1 MKSYTEI
8 EMLNL
13 YRAHLGLS
21 RTLTLPA
28 ENERHPMD
36 RELLN
41 ELHARYRRLLAT
53 EAPEL
58 LPVEDLGADCQ
69 AQPDG
74 ADRMVITLCDRCIRP
89 VSLQL
94 ATWPEAVYRF
104 HAAGSAL
111 HRRQRFPLLRAN
123 VAHPAVFRS
132 ADRLLVYGTG
142 SGAALPMPA
151 IELRAVAA
159 PADESFRLSESLL
172 DKLFA

>member
-1 MKSYTEI
+1 MKTYTEI

-21 RTLTLPA
+21 RTLVLPA
-28 ENERHPMD
+28 ESERHPMD

-53 EAPEL
+53 EPAEL
-58 LPVEDLGADCQ
+58 LPVEDVGAECR
-69 AQPDG
+69 ATPEG
-74 ADRMVITLCDRCIRP
+74 ADRMVITLGDRCIRP

-94 ATWPEAVYRF
+94 ATWQEAVYRF

-123 VAHPAVFRS
+123 VARPAVFRS

-142 SGAALPMPA
+142 SGAQLPMPA
-151 IELRAVAA
+151 VELRAVAA
-159 PADESFRLSESLL
+159 PKDGTFRLSDSLL
-172 DKLFA
+172 DKLFQ